1 MKLLLL
7 LELADLD
14 VLCVQETWMATGAP
28 APEMPG
34 YHVIEQRHAQGAHGG
49 LATYYRQSIQLVAT
63 EGNEYGLYTR
73 LVLPT
78 SQRINNVNVY
88 MPPTSS
94 LARRDIAE
102 AQATAQLALVLE
114 HLQP

>member
-34 YHVIEQRHAQGAHGG
+34 YHVIEQWRAQGAHGG
-49 LATYYRQSIQLVAT
+49 LATYYRQSIQLEAT
-63 EGNEYGLYTR
+63 EGNKYGLYTR

-78 SQRINNVNVY
+78 R
-88 MPPTSS
+88 
-94 LARRDIAE
+94 
-102 AQATAQLALVLE
+102 
-114 HLQP
+114 